1 MAAKESE
8 RYIRCYPMTT
18 DCYQPSVNDMF
29 FSAFINFKCL
39 VQASPLGP
47 ISTCV
52 LSKGAKTDVV
62 DTRQPF
68 FFLLLSTSR
77 LLSFH
82 YKQKQQPGKK
92 TTRRMRCPRF
102 FLFLLL
108 LCRFPSLDSLYK
120 QWRCFLLPALP
131 WRVYGIWARN
141 RTRTYK

>member
-39 VQASPLGP
+39 VQASPPRSHFHVCAFQGRQNRRRRHS
-47 ISTCV
+47 ST
-52 LSKGAKTDVV
+52 
-62 DTRQPF
+62 F
-68 FFLLLSTSR
+68 FFSSSFHLSTAVVS
-77 LLSFH
+77 LQT
-82 YKQKQQPGKK
+82 KTTTWKK